1 MNIVVSGEGFGER
14 AGAGVAVGLVRG
26 AAAQGEAG
34 QGGHR
39 ILPTL
44 LEPSGEICHEEPSVT
59 SKQVFFPLS
68 ITLLFLQATQALQ
81 FADIRVPCGH
91 LLVGGEGELLQGLHG
106 ERAAAHRA
114 ARLQHRAAD
123 GRHGARVLRQLRL
136 PGHQLLRGELALRR
150 PRGAAGAGGHR
161 ARAGPHRAAG
171 RGAQPRQ
178 VSSKRSATRRS
189 AGRGPQLLCCPP

>member
-1 MNIVVSGEGFGER
+1 MSGEGAGER
-14 AGAGVAVGLVRG
+14 PGAGVALGLVRG

-44 LEPSGEICHEEPSVT
+44 LEPRGEICHEEPSVI

-81 FADIRVPCGH
+81 FADIRVPCGY
-91 LLVGGEGELLQGLHG
+91 LLVGGEGKLLQGLHG

-114 ARLQHRAAD
+114 AD
-123 GRHGARVLRQLRL
+123 GRHGARILRQLRL
-136 PGHQLLRGELALRR
+136 PGHQLLRGGPEELRELVDTAHGL
-150 PRGAAGAGGHR
+150 GLTVLLDVVHSHA
-161 ARAGPHRAAG
+161 
-171 RGAQPRQ
+171 
-178 VSSKRSATRRS
+178 RSASILSS
-189 AGRGPQLLCCPP
+189 AVKQSFGRY

>member
-14 AGAGVAVGLVRG
+14 PGAGVAVGLVRG

-68 ITLLFLQATQALQ
+68 ITLLFLQATKALQ
-81 FADIRVPCGH
+81 FADIRVPCGY

-114 ARLQHRAAD
+114 ARLQHHPAD

-136 PGHQLLRGELALRR
+136 PGHQLLRSLL
-150 PRGAAGAGGHR
+150 
-161 ARAGPHRAAG
+161 
-171 RGAQPRQ
+171 Q
-178 VSSKRSATRRS
+178 VCWRTK
-189 AGRGPQLLCCPP
+189 